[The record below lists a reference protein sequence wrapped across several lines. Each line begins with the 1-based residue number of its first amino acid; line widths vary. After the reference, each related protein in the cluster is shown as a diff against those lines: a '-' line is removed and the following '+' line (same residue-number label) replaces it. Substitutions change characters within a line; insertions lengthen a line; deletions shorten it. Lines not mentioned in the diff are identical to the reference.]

1 MIKVSDFI
9 ADFIS
14 KHTST
19 VFVGQG
25 GSIIHILDSFKKKK
39 LKIIPSQNEQCA
51 TIAADA
57 YSRISNKK
65 IGVAAVTSGPGV
77 INTLQGIACSYYDS
91 ISTLTITGQVVSNQ
105 LSKHKKIRQTGFQEM
120 KVSKMVSSFTKYAVT
135 LKNKNKIKYELEKLL
150 YYANEGRKGPVLIDI
165 PDDIQRSYIN
175 PKKLLAFTKPK
186 KKQVKFNKKKFID
199 LINNSKRPIL
209 ILGNG
214 INLSR
219 TKDKVKKFINETKIP
234 FLLTWATLDLFN
246 HNHPQMLGTFGVA
259 ANRYGNFCI
268 QNSDLIISLGCQL
281 NNQLT
286 GHDKKS
292 FAKDARKIVVDVDQ
306 WEFKKKDLLK
316 IDLKINLDLKY
327 FFDCISIQ
335 KIRKNSYKNWT
346 NKNKKIQKSYPIIVN
361 NLKKKIDKVNP
372 YYFMRVLSEQS
383 KSKDVLIPDA
393 SANLIWAYQS
403 FKIEKNQKVFTALN
417 HSPMGYSMPAT
428 IGAYMAKGKNS
439 KNIICTIGDGSM
451 AMNVQELA
459 TIKHFNLPIKI
470 FVINNGGYGLI
481 KQTQDTWLESR
492 RVGVDPKSG
501 LAIPN
506 YLKIAKAYGLE
517 TLEIKNNNEVKKKI
531 NLALN
536 LKKPVLCNVKV
547 SNKQIVS
554 PKLLSGM
561 SLENMSPILPEKE
574 IANIKN
580 FLRS

>member
-9 ADFIS
+9 ASFVA
-14 KHTST
+14 KVTNT
-19 VFVGQG
+19 VFIGQG
-25 GSIIHILDSFKKKK
+25 GSIVHILDSFKKKK
-39 LKIIPSQNEQCA
+39 LNIIPSQNEQCA

-57 YSRISNKK
+57 FSRVSKKK
-65 IGVAAVTSGPGV
+65 IGVSAVTSGPGA

-91 ISTLTITGQVVSNQ
+91 IPTLTITGQVVTNQ

-120 KVSKMVSSFTKYAVT
+120 KISQIVSSFTKYSVI
-135 LKNKNKIKYELEKLL
+135 LKNKNKIKYELEKLV
-150 YYANEGRKGPVLIDI
+150 YYANEGRKGPVLIDV

-175 PKKLLAFTKPK
+175 PKELSSFKIPQ
-186 KKQVKFNKKKFID
+186 KKQVKFNQKKLID
-199 LINNSKRPIL
+199 LINKSKRPIL

-214 INLSR
+214 INLSN
-219 TKDKVKKFINETKIP
+219 TKDKVYKFVNDTKIP

-246 HNHPQMLGTFGVA
+246 HNHPKMLGTFGVA

-268 QNSDLIISLGCQL
+268 QNSDLIISLGSQL

-286 GHDKKS
+286 GHNKKL
-292 FAKDARKIVVDVDQ
+292 FAKDAKKIVVDVDK
-306 WEFKKKDLLK
+306 WELLKKDYLK
-316 IDLKINLDLKY
+316 IDLKINVDLNY
-327 FFDCISIQ
+327 FFDKISFK
-335 KIRKNSYKNWT
+335 KITKNFYKDWI
-346 NKNKKIQKSYPIIVN
+346 NKNKRIQKLYPVVSDSF
-361 NLKKKIDKVNP
+361 KKQKNKVNP
-372 YYFMRVLSEQS
+372 YYFMRSLSKIC
-383 KSKDVLIPDA
+383 KSGDVLIPDA
-393 SANLIWAYQS
+393 SANLVWAYQS
-403 FKIEKNQKVFTALN
+403 FLIENKQKVFTALN

-428 IGAYMAKGKNS
+428 IGAYMAKEKNS
-439 KNIICTIGDGSM
+439 RNIICTIGDGSM

-481 KQTQDTWLESR
+481 KQTQDTWLNSK

-506 YLKIAKAYGLE
+506 YIKIANAYGLQ
-517 TLEIKNNNEVKKKI
+517 TLEIKKNSEVKKII
-531 NLALN
+531 NKALN
-536 LKKPVLCNVKV
+536 SKKSVLCNVSI

-561 SLENMSPILPEKE
+561 SIENMSPKLSKDQLL
-574 IANIKN
+574 NIKK

>member
-14 KHTST
+14 KITST

-25 GSIIHILDSFKKKK
+25 GSIIHILDSLKKKK

-57 YSRISNKK
+57 YSRLSKKK
-65 IGVAAVTSGPGV
+65 IGVTAVTSGPGA

-91 ISTLTITGQVVSNQ
+91 IPTLTITGQVVTKQ

-120 KVSKMVSSFTKYAVT
+120 KVSKIVSSFTKYAVI
-135 LKNKNKIKYELEKLL
+135 LKNKNKIKYELEKLI
-150 YYANEGRKGPVLIDI
+150 YYAHEGRKGPVLIDI

-175 PKKLLAFTKPK
+175 PKKLVSFKIPK
-186 KKQVKFNKKKFID
+186 KKQSKLNKKKFID

-214 INLSR
+214 INLSD
-219 TKDKVKKFINETKIP
+219 TKDNIRRFVNKTKIP

-246 HNHPQMLGTFGVA
+246 YNHPQMLGTFGVA

-268 QNSDLIISLGCQL
+268 QNSDLIICLGTQL

-286 GHDKKS
+286 GHDKNS
-292 FAKDARKIVVDVDQ
+292 FAKDAKKIVVDVDKF
-306 WEFKKKDLLK
+306 ELIKKDYHK

-327 FFDCISIQ
+327 FFDHIPIN
-335 KIRKNSYKNWT
+335 KIKKNSFKNWT
-346 NKNKKIQKSYPIIVN
+346 NKNKKIQKLYPIFDN
-361 NLKKKIDKVNP
+361 NFKKKIDKVNP
-372 YYFMRVLSEQS
+372 YYFMRVLSLES
-383 KSKDVLIPDA
+383 KSGDVLIPDA

-403 FKIEKNQKVFTALN
+403 FKIDKKQKVFTALN

-439 KNIICTIGDGSM
+439 GNIICTIGDGSM

-470 FVINNGGYGLI
+470 FVIDNGGYGLI
-481 KQTQDTWLESR
+481 KQTQDSWLKSR

-506 YLKIAKAYGLE
+506 YLKIAKAYGLQ
-517 TLEIKNNNEVKKKI
+517 TVKIKNDNEVKKNIK
-531 NLALN
+531 LVLN
-536 LKKPVLCNVKV
+536 SKKPVLCNVLV
-547 SNKQIVS
+547 SEKQIVS
-554 PKLLSGM
+554 PKLLSGL
-561 SLENMSPILPEKE
+561 SLENMSPILPKKE
-574 IANIKN
+574 ITNIKN
-580 FLRS
+580 YLRS